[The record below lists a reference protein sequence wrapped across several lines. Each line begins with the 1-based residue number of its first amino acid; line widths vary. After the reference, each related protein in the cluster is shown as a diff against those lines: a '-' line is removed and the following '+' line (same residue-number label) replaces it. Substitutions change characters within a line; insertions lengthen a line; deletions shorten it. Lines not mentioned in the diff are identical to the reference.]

1 MRHILFFV
9 LSLLALSTSAQ
20 VRKTTTR
27 GTFSNQPPPAGFT
40 LGSFENTPGY
50 LDGGQVARRI
60 TDSLTANAV
69 QVTSDLKVVGNK
81 LSLATPNGTTAVTD
95 NAPTLNSTNP
105 VSSGGVYNALNQR
118 APAAHTQTA
127 NTITDFGP
135 AILAWMQA
143 QPGAGTGTVWSFDG
157 RWVSATSGTALPQLA
172 ASTLTASA
180 SSSVAVGLSWT
191 SSPNALTYVVEQAID
206 AQFSNG
212 LLVAYSG
219 NATSAT
225 LNGLA
230 SGTQFFYRIKAK
242 AGGYADSDYAFATA
256 TTSGTSIPTL
266 ATPTVTPGSATSST
280 VAFSWNAVSN
290 AQSYSVTFATNN
302 ALTANATSF
311 TTTSTSYSPT
321 GLTPSTTYYL
331 GVVARATGYTNSGQG
346 TASLATSAPAAAGA
360 TQLGATTITISSL
373 TTTSATASW
382 GSVANATNY
391 QFQRAT
397 DNGFTTNVSSATYSA
412 TSVSW
417 GDLTA
422 ATTYYVR
429 VKALGNG
436 SSFTD
441 GNYSPVVNFTTTS
454 AGGGSTTA
462 LAGTGTLYQNGAT
475 TTTTAVSWSM
485 VPGVTNGSGN
495 SYVADIST
503 SSSFATIVSSVN
515 SATTAFASFTG
526 LTANTTYY
534 VRVKAVGTGSYTD
547 GPYSNAYSVT
557 TSVANGSYAVERTFK
572 VNLSTSSNTSSG
584 GTGWNTLSPAL
595 ASITSGYVSPNF
607 TAADGAS
614 STVSLSI
621 SSGFNG
627 GGVNY
632 FNGVANVPNAV
643 WPAQVMQRGWTYPQA
658 GGTIRVNGLTAG
670 KVYQVY
676 GLSSNISTAQASY
689 ATMTAGGVTGGI
701 KYIPGG
707 GTDGSPGET
716 SGPALLVINNIGAP
730 NGYIDLVVSR
740 PAGTSNQPFQGFII
754 QESSVNK

>member
-1 MRHILFFV
+1 MRHILFVV
-9 LSLLALSTSAQ
+9 LSLFALSTTAQ
-20 VRKTTTR
+20 VRKTTSR

-69 QVTSDLKVVGNK
+69 QVSSDLKLVNGR

-95 NAPTLNSTNP
+95 NAPTFNSTNP
-105 VSSGGVYNALNQR
+105 VSSGGVYNAINTR
-118 APAAHTQTA
+118 APVAHTQSASTIPDFNTA
-127 NTITDFGP
+127 VATYLQSLSGF
-135 AILAWMQA
+135 
-143 QPGAGTGTVWSFDG
+143 GTGTVLSNAMT
-157 RWVSATSGTALPQLA
+157 WVSATSGTALTQLA
-172 ASTLTASA
+172 APTLSA
-180 SSSVAVGLSWT
+180 SSSSSTAVGLSWS

-212 LLVAYSG
+212 LLAAYSG
-219 NATSAT
+219 AASSAT
-225 LNGLA
+225 LNGQA
-230 SGTQFFYRIKAK
+230 SGQQFFYRIKAK
-242 AGGYADSDYAFATA
+242 ANGYADSDYGFATA
-256 TTSGTSIPTL
+256 TTTGTSSTTSAGSTTL
-266 ATPTVTPGSATSST
+266 STPTVTAGSTTSST
-280 VAFSWNAVSN
+280 AAYSWNSVAN
-290 AQSYSVTFATNN
+290 ATSYSVTFATNS
-302 ALTANATSF
+302 ALTANAASF
-311 TTTSTSYSPT
+311 TTTATSYAPS
-321 GLTPSTTYYL
+321 GLTPGTAYYI
-331 GVVARATGYTNSGQG
+331 GVIARAAGYTSSAQG
-346 TASLATSAPAAAGA
+346 TASS
-360 TQLGATTITISSL
+360 
-373 TTTSATASW
+373 TTSAT
-382 GSVANATNY
+382 
-391 QFQRAT
+391 
-397 DNGFTTNVSSATYSA
+397 VSA
-412 TSVSW
+412 
-417 GDLTA
+417 
-422 ATTYYVR
+422 
-429 VKALGNG
+429 
-436 SSFTD
+436 
-441 GNYSPVVNFTTTS
+441 
-454 AGGGSTTA
+454 GGSTTA
-462 LAGTGTLYQNGAT
+462 LAGPGTLYQNGTT

-485 VPGVTNGSGN
+485 VTSVTSGSGN

-503 SSSFATIVSSVN
+503 SSSFATILTSVN

-534 VRVKAVGTGSYTD
+534 VRVKAVGTGSYSD

-557 TSVANGSYAVERTFK
+557 TSVAQGSYAVERTFK

-595 ASITSGYVSPNF
+595 ASIASGYVSPNF

-621 SSGFNG
+621 TSGFNG

-632 FNGVANVPNAV
+632 FGGVANVPNAV

-676 GLSSNISTAQASY
+676 GLSTNISTAQVSY
-689 ATMTAGGVTGGI
+689 ATMTANGVTGGI